1 MKKLFGLMLAMSAL
15 VLLAGCAKGNEED
28 VNRRIY
34 AKSYIEEID
43 GTELEKTDVV
53 IFNDDKTGTV
63 VFQDIIPMIYD
74 NSAIMHEDGTK
85 MYDYTIDGYVLSL
98 RADDFTEEFTLAD
111 ESILEKIPDF
121 EK

>member
-1 MKKLFGLMLAMSAL
+1 MKKLFGLMLALSAL
-15 VLLAGCAKGNEED
+15 VLFTGCTKENEED

-53 IFNDDKTGTV
+53 IFNDDKTGIV

-74 NSAIMHEDGTK
+74 NNTIMDEDGTK
-85 MYDYTIDGYVLSL
+85 MYDYTIEGYVLALKS
-98 RADDFTEEFTLAD
+98 DDFTEEFTLAD